1 MFKKKTEKKDFL
13 TLPVSGAQI
22 RRDEVDNICYMA
34 FNAGGIAGWSDRI
47 LASKREYGKKVY
59 EHIGLGGS
67 ILIRDMIDD
76 RICLLNAKNLL
87 KAVDDYIRGARNAI
101 EDGRF
106 ADPVTI
112 EDANRIIQLAIFGEV
127 KHR

>member
-1 MFKKKTEKKDFL
+1 MFKKKTENKKFL

-87 KAVDDYIRGARNAI
+87 KTIDDYIRGDGNAI